1 MGRDEAIERLT
12 RKATE
17 IRQLGATALF
27 LFGSTAR
34 DEAGPDSDVDIFIDY
49 DRAKFGFSEFFRIRE
64 ALEAAVDRRVDLATR
79 DSLHPVLRGVIEA
92 EAVRI
97 G

>member
-1 MGRDEAIERLT
+1 MRRTEAIERLT
-12 RKATE
+12 SRATE
-17 IRQLGATALF
+17 VRRLGATALF

-34 DEAGPDSDVDIFIDY
+34 DEAGPDSDIDVFIDY
-49 DRAKFGFSEFFRIRE
+49 DRAKFGFSAFFRIRE

-92 EAVRI
+92 EAVRF